1 MHNNTVQTGIPVRIL
16 TDERSPMHPD
26 IFYPSETNGAD
37 IQNLLSK
44 DVGAVFK
51 KVWDAPEHSLE
62 ALEQL
67 AHEIAGLHVK
77 EEDSDSAVV
86 HTHLRAF
93 WLDVAMKMV
102 QRDTEMFH
110 SKSQARC
117 LIYLIGA
124 GRTSGRA
131 RRECLQLALSSIS
144 VWQKAER
151 QYLA

>member
-1 MHNNTVQTGIPVRIL
+1 MAQENI
-16 TDERSPMHPD
+16 
-26 IFYPSETNGAD
+26 YPFSTAGED
-37 IQNLLSK
+37 IQRLLPEHI
-44 DVGAVFK
+44 GAAFK

-62 ALEQL
+62 ALERL
-67 AHEIAGLHVK
+67 AHEIAGLHAK

-93 WLDVAMKMV
+93 WLDTAMTMI
-102 QRDTEMFH
+102 QRDAEAFH
-110 SKSQARC
+110 SKAQARC
-117 LIYLIGA
+117 LIYLVGA

-131 RRECLQLALSSIS
+131 RRECLMLALSSIS

>member
-51 KVWDAPEHSLE
+51 KVWDAPEHSPETLE
-62 ALEQL
+62 RL

-93 WLDVAMKMV
+93 WLDTAMKMI
-102 QRDTEMFH
+102 QRDEEAFH
-110 SKSQARC
+110 SKAQAGC

-131 RRECLQLALSSIS
+131 RRECLQRALSSIS
-144 VWQKAER
+144 VWQEAER
-151 QYLA
+151 QYLV

>member
-1 MHNNTVQTGIPVRIL
+1 MAQENI
-16 TDERSPMHPD
+16 
-26 IFYPSETNGAD
+26 YPFSAAGED
-37 IQNLLSK
+37 IQRLLPEHI
-44 DVGAVFK
+44 GAVFK
-51 KVWDAPEHSLE
+51 KVWDAPEHSPETLE
-62 ALEQL
+62 RL

-93 WLDVAMKMV
+93 WLDTAMTMI

-117 LIYLIGA
+117 LIYLVGA

-131 RRECLQLALSSIS
+131 RRECLMLALSSIS
-144 VWQKAER
+144 AWQKAER